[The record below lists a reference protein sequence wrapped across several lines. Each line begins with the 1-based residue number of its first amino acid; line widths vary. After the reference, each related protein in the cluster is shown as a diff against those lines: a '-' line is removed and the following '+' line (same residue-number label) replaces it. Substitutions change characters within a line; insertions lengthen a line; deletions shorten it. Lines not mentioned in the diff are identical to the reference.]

1 MDRADSMTSL
11 SPRART
17 MSGTAIR
24 GAGSVSGKP
33 LRTGQKKDSQNS
45 IESDTDSAASIP
57 HGGEE
62 VETIRSAP
70 EVGRKCEIQK
80 NSALQPGPHD
90 LSVIRGV
97 SRTRL
102 HDAKESPVHSIEP
115 GSEPLVDE
123 DVESRKL
130 SEDPFL
136 FPEEMP
142 PQCMALI
149 DRWTREKHNKDFPCS
164 ETVGLGTML
173 KPSMICAGVWK
184 HFTKANPSGDI
195 LGARIYTSSGW
206 LVTGDAFNGSIVP
219 VLRSRRLGPWLVS
232 PGAWKNGDFSQYLVW
247 SGAPGDKYGYRPDL
261 DIHRFPSRNQ
271 RQLVRASL
279 QPQPAPKTRETRPEI
294 DRVAEMPRVSEVA
307 RTATKRSSSSD
318 PRASKRNF
326 RLKASAGKSFQA
338 SNTGNNDVLSSDNE
352 SENDHG
358 FPDCS
363 HCGAL
368 TTRGKCHFRLTDHPL
383 CKRCYQFRQK
393 YGVSRP
399 LEEESLSQTNARLMR
414 STPETVRRG
423 HGGLEVGLDADDEEE
438 GHVPVLQAEKKA
450 QTSLTEI
457 PESPKT
463 PEPGYH
469 SPPERA
475 VDPERRSTTASK
487 VYPTTPLS
495 LSRKPPS
502 DDKRGTNLY
511 FFRHATNMSTRQKS
525 IAACSTVAKL
535 FAHAVAGGVFP
546 PTMLPGSRVLS
557 VEFEHSGEIVMLVE
571 EDEEDFK
578 DLLDLLDRRRYSD
591 GVDLH
596 VRAVS

>member
-1 MDRADSMTSL
+1 MDHADNMTSL
-11 SPRART
+11 SPNART
-17 MSGTAIR
+17 
-24 GAGSVSGKP
+24 VSGAAKRGPASASEKP
-33 LRTGQKKDSQNS
+33 LRPRQEKESWNS

-62 VETIRSAP
+62 VETVRNAP
-70 EVGRKCEIQK
+70 EVGRNYEVQM

-90 LSVIRGV
+90 LSVARGV

-123 DVESRKL
+123 EVESRKL

-136 FPEEMP
+136 FPERMP

-149 DRWTREKHNKDFPCS
+149 DRWTREQHDKDFPCS

-173 KPSMICAGVWK
+173 KPSMMCAGIWK

-195 LGARIYTSSGW
+195 LGARIYTLSGW
-206 LVTGDAFNGSIVP
+206 LVTGDAFNGSVVT
-219 VLRSRRLGPWLVS
+219 VLRSRRLGPWLAS

-261 DIHRFPSRNQ
+261 DIHKFPSRNQ

-294 DRVAEMPRVSEVA
+294 DRVDEMPRVSEVA
-307 RTATKRSSSSD
+307 RKATKRSSSSD
-318 PRASKRNF
+318 PRANKRIS
-326 RLKASAGKSFQA
+326 RLKASAGNSFQA

-352 SENDHG
+352 SDNEHG

-368 TTRGKCHFRLTDHPL
+368 TTRGKCYFRLTDHPL

-399 LEEESLSQTNARLMR
+399 LEEESLSQTNARLTR
-414 STPETVRRG
+414 LTPETVSRG
-423 HGGLEVGLDADDEEE
+423 HGGLEVDLDIDNEEE
-438 GHVPVLQAEKKA
+438 DHMQALHTTKDVHS
-450 QTSLTEI
+450 SLTEI

-469 SPPERA
+469 PPPERA

-487 VYPTTPLS
+487 VYPTTPVS

-511 FFRHATNMSTRQKS
+511 FFRHATNISTRQKN

-557 VEFEHSGEIVMLVE
+557 VEFEDSGEIMMLVE

-578 DLLDLLDRRRYSD
+578 DLLDRLDRIRYSE